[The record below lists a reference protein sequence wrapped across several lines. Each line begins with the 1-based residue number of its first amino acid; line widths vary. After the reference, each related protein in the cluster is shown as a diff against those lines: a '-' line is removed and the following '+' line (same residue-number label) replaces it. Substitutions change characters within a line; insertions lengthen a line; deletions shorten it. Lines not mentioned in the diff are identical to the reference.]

1 MKTFSEILNSEKPV
15 LVDFSAAWCG
25 PCKMLE
31 PIVEQVKQNM
41 AGKAEVLTV
50 DVDSNSLLASVY
62 NIRSVPTLIIFMK
75 GEVMWR
81 QSGVLPAEM
90 LEAQLMQFVHKTDWP
105 VKEEV

>member
-1 MKTFSEILNSEKPV
+1 MKTFSEILSSEKPV

-31 PIVEQVKQNM
+31 PIIEQVKQNM

-90 LEAQLMQFVHKTDWP
+90 IEAQLWQFVKKD
-105 VKEEV
+105 EMIA

>member
-1 MKTFSEILNSEKPV
+1 MKTFSEILNSDKPV

-31 PIVEQVKQNM
+31 PIVELVKQNM

-81 QSGVLPAEM
+81 QSGVIPAEM
-90 LEAQLMQFVHKTDWP
+90 LEAQLMQFVYKTDWP